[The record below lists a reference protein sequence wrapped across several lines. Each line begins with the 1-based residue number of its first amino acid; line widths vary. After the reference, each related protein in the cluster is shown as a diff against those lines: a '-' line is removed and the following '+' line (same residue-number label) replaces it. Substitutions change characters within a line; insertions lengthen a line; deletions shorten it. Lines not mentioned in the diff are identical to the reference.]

1 MKHKNYVPINYQP
14 FAALPPRPIRLLP
27 EFHRNQFIRE
37 THDHFRISPRCCRYA
52 FKEFQKLKFVN
63 IFSLHDSWADEF
75 RVGAML
81 GGGLREATLR
91 LIPAAATA
99 TWLEPRSACSS
110 FLRLECRNTRNYHL
124 LVSGLPCSTTGRI
137 EDAFPNSSTAPSN
150 KLWRA
155 RPRLY

>member
-63 IFSLHDSWADEF
+63 IFFSSWF
-75 RVGAML
+75 L
-81 GGGLREATLR
+81 GWRISSWCNVRRRPPWGHASANPSSSHSHMAWATLC
-91 LIPAAATA
+91 LLQLFAA
-99 TWLEPRSACSS
+99 WMPKYQELSPVGIWSS
-110 FLRLECRNTRNYHL
+110 LQYHWSNRRR
-124 LVSGLPCSTTGRI
+124 VSKQFYCP
-137 EDAFPNSSTAPSN
+137 
-150 KLWRA
+150 
-155 RPRLY
+155 